1 MLKRTGWGKTTT
13 QTSIAYAHITTISH
27 KSRTERSRT
36 QSTMAAATAQPDTPG
51 KIDPESRTMMA
62 SSMVWGNS
70 TCPAV
75 MLMPCSLTRA
85 DYAVSLFVDPV
96 ECLPAR

>member
-51 KIDPESRTMMA
+51 KIDLWGQQRTPR
-62 SSMVWGNS
+62 
-70 TCPAV
+70 CD
-75 MLMPCSLTRA
+75 A
-85 DYAVSLFVDPV
+85 DALQPYGGGLRGIAIH
-96 ECLPAR
+96 